1 MLSFFKANPKNSGTA
16 CSFWLN
22 SKDGSF
28 WCSLLK
34 QASWDHAK
42 KRGSFAANRD
52 TNKHARVKFNVT
64 EICGFIEVIK
74 NNIQLKDAGV
84 SGYHSSQKQV
94 VKFSFSPMTSKDGR
108 SGFVLFVSK
117 EEKEYST
124 NQVEFK
130 IGFSKA
136 EARSLLIY
144 FDEMV
149 RKSFKSFG
157 ESDQEDS
164 TDSNAYSAP
173 QKPNKPK
180 QEEEESENFDF

>member
-1 MLSFFKANPKNSGTA
+1 MLSFFKANPSNTGTA
-16 CSFWLN
+16 CSLWLN

-34 QASWDHAK
+34 QASWDSTK
-42 KRGSFAANRD
+42 NRGSFAANRD

-64 EICGFIEVIK
+64 EICGFIEVI
-74 NNIQLKDAGV
+74 NNEIQLKDAGV
-84 SGYHSSQKQV
+84 NGYHSSQKQV
-94 VKFSFSPMTSKDGR
+94 VKFNFAPITSKDGR
-108 SGFVLFVSK
+108 KGFALSVTK

-124 NQVEFK
+124 NQVQFR

-136 EARSLLIY
+136 EAKSLSIY

-157 ESDQEDS
+157 EDDQEAS
-164 TDSNAYSAP
+164 ETTPTQKVKKEAAP
-173 QKPNKPK
+173 R